1 MDLGE
6 AISSAVASALPPQQ
20 DTAVAEDTDETLAP
34 DVDGN
39 ESKES
44 GEDSGDALD
53 STEESEAFGD
63 QPNMPEGYVAVP
75 TVTDGLATEFAL
87 YDADGEVEV
96 PNLMVEYKANGKMRT
111 DRLDQVV
118 KLAQWGVY
126 NKDREEKVQ
135 QVEQLSQQ
143 VYQEREELAALLSER
158 EEQIEKLLMDDDFL
172 MAVRDAYGEQNS
184 PESRAARAEQEVK
197 DIRVQNQMSAIAE
210 KGQVFYEN
218 EVMPAL
224 NMIVGALPSI
234 SVDELA
240 EKFQMAMY
248 AHVERA
254 PNGEAYVPASRYE
267 SIRQYILD
275 DLAVWAQGQHA
286 RRSKSTTFSPQ
297 RETQKALAERDLA
310 RIESQKAKRVVGQ
323 KTLPVGN
330 AGKPSGKP
338 KASTGNTIDDAVASA
353 LSTALSSF
361 R

>member
-20 DTAVAEDTDETLAP
+20 DTAVAEDAEEVLAP
-34 DVDGN
+34 DVDGD
-39 ESKES
+39 
-44 GEDSGDALD
+44 GGDAPD
-53 STEESEAFGD
+53 SVEESEELGD

-75 TVTDGLATEFAL
+75 TVTDDLATEFAL

-96 PNLMVEYKANGKMRT
+96 PNLMVEYKANGKMRS

-135 QVEQLSQQ
+135 QVEQVAQQ

-224 NMIVGALPSI
+224 NMIVGALPSV

-254 PNGEAYVPASRYE
+254 PNGEAYVPASRYDA
-267 SIRQYILD
+267 IRQYILD
-275 DLAVWAQGQHA
+275 DLAVWAQGQHG
-286 RRSKSTTFSPQ
+286 RRSKSTTSAPQ

-310 RIESQKAKRVVGQ
+310 RVEAQKAKRVVGQ

-338 KASTGNTIDDAVASA
+338 KAYAGNTVDDAVASA

>member
-20 DTAVAEDTDETLAP
+20 DTAVAEDANEVLAP
-34 DVDGN
+34 DVDGD
-39 ESKES
+39 
-44 GEDSGDALD
+44 GGDAPD
-53 STEESEAFGD
+53 SVEESEELGD

-75 TVTDGLATEFAL
+75 TVTDDLATEFAL

-96 PNLMVEYKANGKMRT
+96 PNLMVEYKANGKMRS

-143 VYQEREELAALLSER
+143 VHQEREELAALLSER

-172 MAVRDAYGEQNS
+172 LAVRDAYGEQNS

-254 PNGEAYVPASRYE
+254 PNGEAYVPASRYDA
-267 SIRQYILD
+267 IRQYILD
-275 DLAVWAQGQHA
+275 DLAVWAQGQHG
-286 RRSKSTTFSPQ
+286 RRSKSTTSAPQ
-297 RETQKALAERDLA
+297 RETQKALAERDRA
-310 RIESQKAKRVVGQ
+310 RIESQKAKRAVGQ

-338 KASTGNTIDDAVASA
+338 KAYAGNTVDDAVASA

>member
-20 DTAVAEDTDETLAP
+20 DTAVAEDAEETLAP
-34 DVDGN
+34 DVDGD
-39 ESKES
+39 
-44 GEDSGDALD
+44 GGDAPD
-53 STEESEAFGD
+53 SVEESEELGD

-75 TVTDGLATEFAL
+75 TVTDDLATEFAL

-96 PNLMVEYKANGKMRT
+96 PNLMVEYKANGKMRS

-135 QVEQLSQQ
+135 QVEQVAQQ

-172 MAVRDAYGEQNS
+172 LAVRDAYGEQNS

-224 NMIVGALPSI
+224 NMIAGALPSV

-254 PNGEAYVPASRYE
+254 PNGEAYVPASRYDA
-267 SIRQYILD
+267 IRQYILD
-275 DLAVWAQGQHA
+275 DLAVWAQGQHG
-286 RRSKSTTFSPQ
+286 RRSKSTTSAPQ
-297 RETQKALAERDLA
+297 RETQKALAERDRA
-310 RIESQKAKRVVGQ
+310 RIESQKAKRAVGQ

-338 KASTGNTIDDAVASA
+338 KAYAGNTVDDAVANA

>member
-6 AISSAVASALPPQQ
+6 AISSAVASAIPPQQ
-20 DTAVAEDTDETLAP
+20 DTAVAEDAEEVLAP
-34 DVDGN
+34 DVDGD
-39 ESKES
+39 
-44 GEDSGDALD
+44 GGDAPD
-53 STEESEAFGD
+53 SVEESEELGD

-75 TVTDGLATEFAL
+75 TVTDDLATEFAL

-96 PNLMVEYKANGKMRT
+96 PNLMVEYKANGKMRS

-135 QVEQLSQQ
+135 QVEQVAQQ

-172 MAVRDAYGEQNS
+172 LAVRDAYGEQNS

-224 NMIVGALPSI
+224 NMIVGALPSV

-254 PNGEAYVPASRYE
+254 PNGEAYVPASRYDA
-267 SIRQYILD
+267 IRQYILD
-275 DLAVWAQGQHA
+275 DLAVWAQGQHG
-286 RRSKSTTFSPQ
+286 RRSKSTTSAPQ
-297 RETQKALAERDLA
+297 RETQKALAERDRA
-310 RIESQKAKRVVGQ
+310 RIESQKAKRAVGQ

-338 KASTGNTIDDAVASA
+338 KAYAGNTVDDAVANA

>member
-20 DTAVAEDTDETLAP
+20 DTAVAEDADETLAP
-34 DVDGN
+34 DADGD
-39 ESKES
+39 
-44 GEDSGDALD
+44 GGDAPD
-53 STEESEAFGD
+53 SPEESEDLGD

-75 TVTDGLATEFAL
+75 TVMDDLATEFSL
-87 YDADGEVEV
+87 HDADGEVEV
-96 PNLMVEYKANGKMRT
+96 PNLMVEYKANGKMRS

-135 QVEQLSQQ
+135 QVEQVAQQ

-172 MAVRDAYGEQNS
+172 LAVRDAYGEQNS

-254 PNGEAYVPASRYE
+254 PNGEAYVPASRYDA
-267 SIRQYILD
+267 IRQYILD
-275 DLAVWAQGQHA
+275 DLAVWAQGQHG
-286 RRSKSTTFSPQ
+286 RRSKSTTSAPQ
-297 RETQKALAERDLA
+297 RETQKALAERDRA
-310 RIESQKAKRVVGQ
+310 RIESQKAKRAVGQ

-338 KASTGNTIDDAVASA
+338 KAYAGNTVDDAVANA

>member
-20 DTAVAEDTDETLAP
+20 DTAVAEDAEEVLAP
-34 DVDGN
+34 DVDGD
-39 ESKES
+39 
-44 GEDSGDALD
+44 GGDAPD
-53 STEESEAFGD
+53 SVEESEELGD

-75 TVTDGLATEFAL
+75 TVTDDLATEFAL

-96 PNLMVEYKANGKMRT
+96 PNLMVEYKANGKMRS

-135 QVEQLSQQ
+135 QVEQVAQQ

-254 PNGEAYVPASRYE
+254 PNGEAYVPASRYDA
-267 SIRQYILD
+267 IRQYILD
-275 DLAVWAQGQHA
+275 DLAVWAQGQHG
-286 RRSKSTTFSPQ
+286 RRSKSTTSAPQ
-297 RETQKALAERDLA
+297 RETQKALAERDRA
-310 RIESQKAKRVVGQ
+310 RIESQKAKRAVGQ

-338 KASTGNTIDDAVASA
+338 KAYSGNTVDDAVASA

>member
-20 DTAVAEDTDETLAP
+20 DNGAAEEAEETLAP
-34 DVDGN
+34 NAVDDG
-39 ESKES
+39 
-44 GEDSGDALD
+44 GDAVED
-53 STEESEAFGD
+53 VEESEALGD

-75 TVTDGLATEFAL
+75 TVTDDLATEFAL

-96 PNLMVEYKANGKMRT
+96 PNLMVEYKANGKMRS

-126 NKDREEKVQ
+126 NQDREQKVQ
-135 QVEQLSQQ
+135 QVEQAAQQ
-143 VYQEREELAALLSER
+143 VHQEREQLAALLSER

-172 MAVRDAYGEQNS
+172 LAVRDAYGEQNS
-184 PESRAARAEQEVK
+184 PENRAARAEQQVQ
-197 DIRVQNQMSAIAE
+197 DIRVQHQMSAIAE

-218 EVMPAL
+218 EIAPAL
-224 NMIVGALPSI
+224 DMIAKALPS
-234 SVDELA
+234 VPMEELA

-254 PNGEAYVPASRYE
+254 PNGEAYVPASRYDA
-267 SIRQYILD
+267 IRQYILD
-275 DLAVWAQGQHA
+275 DLAVWAQAQHG
-286 RRSKSTTFSPQ
+286 RRSPSTTSAPQ
-297 RETQKALAERDLA
+297 RETQQALAERDKA
-310 RIESQKAKRVVGQ
+310 RIESQKAKRAVGQ

-338 KASTGNTIDDAVASA
+338 KAYAGNTVDDAVASA

>member
-20 DTAVAEDTDETLAP
+20 DTAVAEDAEEVLAP
-34 DVDGN
+34 DVDGD
-39 ESKES
+39 
-44 GEDSGDALD
+44 GGDAPD
-53 STEESEAFGD
+53 SVEESEELGD

-75 TVTDGLATEFAL
+75 TVTDDLATEFAL

-96 PNLMVEYKANGKMRT
+96 PNLMVEYKANGKMRS

-135 QVEQLSQQ
+135 QVEQVAQQ

-254 PNGEAYVPASRYE
+254 PNGEAYVPASRYDA
-267 SIRQYILD
+267 IRQYILD
-275 DLAVWAQGQHA
+275 DLAVWAQGQHG
-286 RRSKSTTFSPQ
+286 RRSKSTTSAPQ
-297 RETQKALAERDLA
+297 RETQKALAERDRA
-310 RIESQKAKRVVGQ
+310 RIESQKAKRAVGQ

-338 KASTGNTIDDAVASA
+338 KASVGNTVDDAVASA

>member
-6 AISSAVASALPPQQ
+6 AISSAIESALPPQQ
-20 DTAVAEDTDETLAP
+20 DTAAAEDADETLAP
-34 DVDGN
+34 DADGD
-39 ESKES
+39 
-44 GEDSGDALD
+44 GGDAPD
-53 STEESEAFGD
+53 SPEESEDIGD

-75 TVTDGLATEFAL
+75 TVTDDLATEFAL

-96 PNLMVEYKANGKMRT
+96 PNLMVEYKANGKMRS

-126 NKDREEKVQ
+126 NQDREQKVQ

-143 VYQEREELAALLSER
+143 VHQEREELAALLSER

-172 MAVRDAYGEQNS
+172 LAVRDAYGEQNS
-184 PESRAARAEQEVK
+184 PENRAARAEQQVQ
-197 DIRVQNQMSAIAE
+197 DIRVQHQMSAIAE
-210 KGQVFYEN
+210 KGQGFYEN
-218 EVMPAL
+218 EIAPAL
-224 NMIVGALPSI
+224 DMIAKALPS
-234 SVDELA
+234 VPVEELA

-254 PNGEAYVPASRYE
+254 PNGEAYIPASRYDAV
-267 SIRQYILD
+267 RQYILD
-275 DLAVWAQGQHA
+275 DLAVWAQAQHG
-286 RRSKSTTFSPQ
+286 RRSRATTSTPQ
-297 RETQKALAERDLA
+297 RETQQALAERDRA
-310 RIESQKAKRVVGQ
+310 RIESQKAKRAVGQ
-323 KTLPVGN
+323 KTLPVGS

-338 KASTGNTIDDAVASA
+338 KAYAGNTVDDAVASA

>member
-20 DTAVAEDTDETLAP
+20 DTAVAEDAEEVLAP
-34 DVDGN
+34 DVDGD
-39 ESKES
+39 
-44 GEDSGDALD
+44 GGDAPD
-53 STEESEAFGD
+53 FVEESEELGD

-75 TVTDGLATEFAL
+75 TVTDDLATEFAL

-96 PNLMVEYKANGKMRT
+96 PNLMVEYKANGKMRS

-126 NKDREEKVQ
+126 NKDREQKVQ

-143 VYQEREELAALLSER
+143 VYQEREEIAALLSER
-158 EEQIEKLLMDDDFL
+158 EAQIEKLLLDDDFL
-172 MAVRDAYGEQNS
+172 LAVRDAYGEQNS

-254 PNGEAYVPASRYE
+254 PNGEAYVPASRYDA
-267 SIRQYILD
+267 IRQYILD
-275 DLAVWAQGQHA
+275 DLAVWAQGQHG
-286 RRSKSTTFSPQ
+286 RRSKSTTSAPQ
-297 RETQKALAERDLA
+297 RETQKALAERDRA
-310 RIESQKAKRVVGQ
+310 RIESQKAKRAVGQ

-338 KASTGNTIDDAVASA
+338 KASVGNTVDDAVASA

>member
-20 DTAVAEDTDETLAP
+20 DTAVAEDAEETLAP
-34 DVDGN
+34 DVGGDG
-39 ESKES
+39 
-44 GEDSGDALD
+44 GDAPD
-53 STEESEAFGD
+53 SPEESEDLGD

-75 TVTDGLATEFAL
+75 TVTDDLATEFAL

-96 PNLMVEYKANGKMRT
+96 PNLMVEYKANGKMRS

-143 VYQEREELAALLSER
+143 VHQEREELAALLSER

-172 MAVRDAYGEQNS
+172 LAVRDAYGEQNS
-184 PESRAARAEQEVK
+184 PENRAARAEQQVK
-197 DIRVQNQMSAIAE
+197 DIRVQHQMSAIAE

-218 EVMPAL
+218 EIAPAL
-224 NMIVGALPSI
+224 DMIAKALPS
-234 SVDELA
+234 VPVEELA

-254 PNGEAYVPASRYE
+254 PNGEAYVPASRYDA
-267 SIRQYILD
+267 IRQYILD
-275 DLAVWAQGQHA
+275 DLAVWAQAQHG
-286 RRSKSTTFSPQ
+286 RRSPSTTSAPQ

-310 RIESQKAKRVVGQ
+310 RVEAQKAKRAVGQ
-323 KTLPVGN
+323 KIIPVGS

-338 KASTGNTIDDAVASA
+338 KAPAGNTVDDAVASA

>member
-1 MDLGE
+1 
-6 AISSAVASALPPQQ
+6 
-20 DTAVAEDTDETLAP
+20 
-34 DVDGN
+34 
-39 ESKES
+39 
-44 GEDSGDALD
+44 
-53 STEESEAFGD
+53 
-63 QPNMPEGYVAVP
+63 
-75 TVTDGLATEFAL
+75 
-87 YDADGEVEV
+87 
-96 PNLMVEYKANGKMRT
+96 MVEYKANGKMRS

-172 MAVRDAYGEQNS
+172 LAVRDAYGEQNS
-184 PESRAARAEQEVK
+184 PENRAARAEQQVK
-197 DIRVQNQMSAIAE
+197 DIRVQHQMSAIAE

-218 EVMPAL
+218 EIAPAL
-224 NMIVGALPSI
+224 DMIAKALPS
-234 SVDELA
+234 VPVEELA

-254 PNGEAYVPASRYE
+254 PNDA
-267 SIRQYILD
+267 IRQYILD
-275 DLAVWAQGQHA
+275 DLAVWAQAQHG
-286 RRSKSTTFSPQ
+286 RRSPSTTSAPQ

-310 RIESQKAKRVVGQ
+310 RVEAQKAKRVVGQ

-338 KASTGNTIDDAVASA
+338 KASVGNTVDDAVANA

>member
-1 MDLGE
+1 MDIGE

-20 DTAVAEDTDETLAP
+20 DNSAAAEEAEEGLAP
-34 DVDGN
+34 N
-39 ESKES
+39 AEE
-44 GEDSGDALD
+44 GEDSDGEGVGSSDKSEDAD
-53 STEESEAFGD
+53 APVD
-63 QPNMPEGYVAVP
+63 MPEGYVAVP
-75 TVTDGLATEFAL
+75 TVTDDLATEFAL

-96 PNLMVEYKANGKMRT
+96 PNLMVEYKANGKMRS

-126 NKDREEKVQ
+126 NQDREQKVQ

-158 EEQIEKLLMDDDFL
+158 EGQIEKLLLDDDFL
-172 MAVRDAYGEQNS
+172 LAVRDAYGEQNS
-184 PESRAARAEQEVK
+184 PENRAVRAEQQVQ
-197 DIRVQNQMSAIAE
+197 DIRVQHQMSAIAE
-210 KGQVFYEN
+210 KGEVFYGN

-224 NMIVGALPSI
+224 SMIAEALPSI
-234 SVDELA
+234 PMGEL
-240 EKFQMAMY
+240 ENKFQMAMY

-254 PNGEAYVPASRYE
+254 PNGEAYIPASRYE
-267 SIRQYILD
+267 AIRQYILD
-275 DLAVWAQGQHA
+275 DLVIWAQAQHG
-286 RRSKSTTFSPQ
+286 RRSQSTTSAPQ
-297 RETQKALAERDLA
+297 RETQKALAERDKA
-310 RIESQKAKRVVGQ
+310 RVEAQKAKRVVGQ

-338 KASTGNTIDDAVASA
+338 KAYAGNTVDDAVASA

>member
-20 DTAVAEDTDETLAP
+20 DTAVAEDAEETLAP
-34 DVDGN
+34 DAADDG
-39 ESKES
+39 
-44 GEDSGDALD
+44 GDAVED
-53 STEESEAFGD
+53 AGESEDLGD

-75 TVTDGLATEFAL
+75 TVTDDLATEFAL

-96 PNLMVEYKANGKMRT
+96 PNLMVEYKANGKMRS

-135 QVEQLSQQ
+135 QVEQVAQQ

-197 DIRVQNQMSAIAE
+197 DIRVQTQMTAIAE

-267 SIRQYILD
+267 AIRQYILD
-275 DLAVWAQGQHA
+275 DLAVWAQGQHS
-286 RRSKSTTFSPQ
+286 RRSKPTTSAPQ
-297 RETQKALAERDLA
+297 RETQKALAERDRA
-310 RIESQKAKRVVGQ
+310 RIEAQKAKRVVGQ

-338 KASTGNTIDDAVASA
+338 KAYAGNTVDDAVASA

>member
-20 DTAVAEDTDETLAP
+20 DTAVAEDAEETLAP
-34 DVDGN
+34 DVDGD
-39 ESKES
+39 
-44 GEDSGDALD
+44 GGDAPD
-53 STEESEAFGD
+53 SVEESEELGD

-75 TVTDGLATEFAL
+75 TVTDDLATEFAL

-96 PNLMVEYKANGKMRT
+96 PNLMVEYKANGKMRS

-135 QVEQLSQQ
+135 QVEQVAQQ

-172 MAVRDAYGEQNS
+172 LAVRDAYGEQNS

-224 NMIVGALPSI
+224 NMIVGALPSV

-254 PNGEAYVPASRYE
+254 PNGEAYVPASRYDA
-267 SIRQYILD
+267 IRQYILD
-275 DLAVWAQGQHA
+275 DLAVWAQGQHG
-286 RRSKSTTFSPQ
+286 RRSKSTTSAPQ
-297 RETQKALAERDLA
+297 RETQKALAERDRA
-310 RIESQKAKRVVGQ
+310 RIESQKAKRAVGQ

-338 KASTGNTIDDAVASA
+338 KAYSGNTVDDAVASA

>member
-20 DTAVAEDTDETLAP
+20 DTAVAEDAEEVLAP
-34 DVDGN
+34 DVDGD
-39 ESKES
+39 
-44 GEDSGDALD
+44 GGDAPD
-53 STEESEAFGD
+53 SVEESEELGD

-75 TVTDGLATEFAL
+75 TVTDDLATEFAL

-96 PNLMVEYKANGKMRT
+96 PNLMVEYKANGKMRS

-172 MAVRDAYGEQNS
+172 LAVRDAYGEQNS

-254 PNGEAYVPASRYE
+254 PNGEAYVPASRYDA
-267 SIRQYILD
+267 IRQYILD
-275 DLAVWAQGQHA
+275 DLAVWAQGQHG
-286 RRSKSTTFSPQ
+286 RRSKSTTSAPQ
-297 RETQKALAERDLA
+297 RETQKALAERDRA
-310 RIESQKAKRVVGQ
+310 RIESQKAKRAVGQ

-338 KASTGNTIDDAVASA
+338 KAYAGNTVDDAVANA

>member
-20 DTAVAEDTDETLAP
+20 DTAVAEDANEVLAP
-34 DVDGN
+34 DVDGD
-39 ESKES
+39 
-44 GEDSGDALD
+44 GGDAPD
-53 STEESEAFGD
+53 SVEESEELGD

-75 TVTDGLATEFAL
+75 TVTDDLATEFAL

-96 PNLMVEYKANGKMRT
+96 PNLMVEYKANGKMRS

-135 QVEQLSQQ
+135 QVEQVAQQ

-172 MAVRDAYGEQNS
+172 LAVRDVYGEQNS

-224 NMIVGALPSI
+224 NMIAGALPSV

-254 PNGEAYVPASRYE
+254 PNGEAYVPASRYDA
-267 SIRQYILD
+267 IRQYILD
-275 DLAVWAQGQHA
+275 DLAVWAQGQHG
-286 RRSKSTTFSPQ
+286 RRSKSTTSAPQ

-310 RIESQKAKRVVGQ
+310 RVEAQKAKRVVGQ

-338 KASTGNTIDDAVASA
+338 KAYAGNTVDDAVANA

>member
-20 DTAVAEDTDETLAP
+20 DTAVAEDAEEGLAP
-34 DVDGN
+34 DAAQG
-39 ESKES
+39 S
-44 GEDSGDALD
+44 EDAVEDV
-53 STEESEAFGD
+53 EESEDLGD

-75 TVTDGLATEFAL
+75 TVMDDLATEFSL
-87 YDADGEVEV
+87 HDADGEVEV
-96 PNLMVEYKANGKMRT
+96 PNLMVEYKANGKMRS

-126 NKDREEKVQ
+126 NQDREQKVQ
-135 QVEQLSQQ
+135 QVEQAAQQ
-143 VYQEREELAALLSER
+143 VHQEREELAALLSER
-158 EEQIEKLLMDDDFL
+158 EEQIDKLLMDDDFL
-172 MAVRDAYGEQNS
+172 LAVRDAYGEQNS
-184 PESRAARAEQEVK
+184 PENRAARAEQQVQ
-197 DIRVQNQMSAIAE
+197 DIRVQHQMSAIAE

-218 EVMPAL
+218 EIAPAL
-224 NMIVGALPSI
+224 DMIAKALPS
-234 SVDELA
+234 VPVEELA

-254 PNGEAYVPASRYE
+254 PNGEAYVPASRYDA
-267 SIRQYILD
+267 IRQYILD
-275 DLAVWAQGQHA
+275 DLAVWAQAQHG
-286 RRSKSTTFSPQ
+286 RRSPSTTSAPQ
-297 RETQKALAERDLA
+297 RETQQALAERDKA
-310 RIESQKAKRVVGQ
+310 RVEAQKAKRAVGQ

-338 KASTGNTIDDAVASA
+338 KASVGNTVDDAVASA